1 MPILGYQ
8 IQQWRVVPYRC
19 AAIVMNYYLRSLV
32 KEFISFSI
40 SSTIEDKSPAL
51 ADQGV
56 ELHITACAAK
66 ASLLVRDAI
75 QEAREACGGHRFLRA
90 SGFGAIKDHDGKCTY
105 EGDNVFFSK
114 LAMYC

>member
-19 AAIVMNYYLRSLV
+19 AAIVMNYYLGS
-32 KEFISFSI
+32 FISFSI
-40 SSTIEDKSPAL
+40 SSMIGDKSPAL

-56 ELHITACAAK
+56 ELHITTCAAR

-75 QEAREACGGHRFLRA
+75 QEAREACGGRTFLRA
-90 SGFGAIKDHDGKCTY
+90 SGFGAIKDHDRKCTY
-105 EGDNVFFSK
+105 EGHNAFLSK